1 MNKKMLPH
9 IIAVEAFVVF
19 IVLGLACASTPSV
32 PRDKQKKIEQLVE
45 SRKDLGL
52 FTSPP
57 LEGETV
63 LGTYQDTLSKIGV
76 ATLNEQEAMAF
87 VNNRVLPAY
96 TRPDFYPHEAAARL
110 MIKASAQF
118 PDIDIEDLDVR
129 SLVKV
134 GDVRVQA
141 APPIPIPDA
150 GKLLGLPPGP
160 PKYSF
165 TPTEYFTF
173 KGVVIKKEKKSS
185 EGDNAVIDDIE
196 LILEGGDNEK

>member
-1 MNKKMLPH
+1 MIKKMLPH
-9 IIAVEAFVVF
+9 IIAVGAFVVF
-19 IVLGLACASTPSV
+19 IVLGLASASTPSV

-63 LGTYQDTLSKIGV
+63 LGTYQDTLSKIGH
-76 ATLNEQEAMAF
+76 ASLNEQEAMAF

-96 TRPDFYPHEAAARL
+96 TRPNFYLYEAAARL
-110 MIKASAQF
+110 MIQASAQF

-129 SLVKV
+129 SLEKV

-141 APPIPIPDA
+141 DPPILVPDA

-165 TPTEYFTF
+165 TATEYFTF
-173 KGVVIKKEKKSS
+173 KGVVVRKENKPS
-185 EGDNAVIDDIE
+185 GDNTAVI
-196 LILEGGDNEK
+196 GGAE